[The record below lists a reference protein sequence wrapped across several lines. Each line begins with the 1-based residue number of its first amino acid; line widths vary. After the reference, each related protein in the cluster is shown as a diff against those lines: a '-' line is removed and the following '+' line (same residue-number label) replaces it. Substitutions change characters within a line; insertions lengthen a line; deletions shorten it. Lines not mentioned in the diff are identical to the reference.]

1 MFASRRVRL
10 VVLLP
15 LFIILIGRG
24 VAAAKSDS
32 IVRVVLGLLGISA
45 GAWIVMVAALL
56 IFHKVERGKL
66 WGSSPAGN
74 LLMGLGALSAGLLT
88 IYGHFAA
95 AGYAVSPI
103 GVGAILDI
111 KARKARQ
118 PEEELS

>member
-1 MFASRRVRL
+1 ML
-10 VVLLP
+10 W
-15 LFIILIGRG
+15 IIGSSLG
-24 VAAAKSDS
+24 VAVAKGDS
-32 IVRVVLGLLGISA
+32 IARIVLGVLGMSA
-45 GAWIVMVAALL
+45 GAWGLVAAALL
-56 IFHKVERGKL
+56 SIHKVEGGKL